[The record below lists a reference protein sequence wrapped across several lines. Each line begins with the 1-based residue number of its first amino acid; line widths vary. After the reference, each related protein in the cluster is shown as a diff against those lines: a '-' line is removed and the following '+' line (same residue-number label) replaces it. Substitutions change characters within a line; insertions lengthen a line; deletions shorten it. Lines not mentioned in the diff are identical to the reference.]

1 MNKLPIKFKERIS
14 QTITITEERR
24 VVLIDVPGDDSF
36 NADDSN
42 HNIYC
47 IDNDFSVIWKVAG
60 DGIIYGVD
68 PFVQMKLKENGLIEV
83 RRFFGNIFELDIESG
98 ALAHTGWT
106 K

>member
-1 MNKLPIKFKERIS
+1 MNLLPTKFKDRIS
-14 QTITITEERR
+14 QTISIAEGRR

-68 PFVQMKLKENGLIEV
+68 PFVQIKLKENGLIEA
-83 RRFFGNIFELDIESG
+83 RRFFGNIFEIDIGSG
-98 ALAHTGWT
+98 ALVRTGWT